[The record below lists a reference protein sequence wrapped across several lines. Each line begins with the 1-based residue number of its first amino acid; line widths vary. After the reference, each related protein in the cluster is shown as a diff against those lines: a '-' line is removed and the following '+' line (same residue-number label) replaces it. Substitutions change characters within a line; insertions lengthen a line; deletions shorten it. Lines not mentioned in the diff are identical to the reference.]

1 MQVLA
6 NLWINCYLFLLH
18 TMWSLTCP
26 TVYATFS
33 QWKFCHKKKLFVS
46 LMLWLLVKA
55 VINRA
60 DLGLQPINYYY
71 KALHLGCCSSPRSAS
86 ASSGWFVILIVESVL
101 KISSKSKS
109 KSFFWCRK
117 IEWQRFNLRDTEER
131 EITYVYQQQQDCE
144 GQDR

>member
-60 DLGLQPINYYY
+60 DLGLQAINYYY

-117 IEWQRFNLRDTEER
+117 IEWQLFSLRDTEER